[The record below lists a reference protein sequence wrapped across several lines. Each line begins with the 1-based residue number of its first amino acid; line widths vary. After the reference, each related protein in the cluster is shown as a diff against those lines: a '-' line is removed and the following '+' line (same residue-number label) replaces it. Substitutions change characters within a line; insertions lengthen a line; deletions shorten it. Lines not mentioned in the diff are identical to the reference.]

1 MAIKNDP
8 GAVGIPSLGVNLEK
22 KKDKT
27 YRKVLPQLDVPAL
40 WASMVL
46 IHAWYKMLISSLF
59 GHIIHMRSL
68 TGNNPIPNYILM
80 LFKCKHILA
89 FLFFLYPVAFF

>member
-27 YRKVLPQLDVPAL
+27 YRKV
-40 WASMVL
+40 
-46 IHAWYKMLISSLF
+46 
-59 GHIIHMRSL
+59 
-68 TGNNPIPNYILM
+68 
-80 LFKCKHILA
+80 
-89 FLFFLYPVAFF
+89 